1 MPKKK
6 DHGYTKQHIVPR
18 AYLNGFATPG
28 KGKDKYMIGVRQKDL
43 KHYTTSTNNVGYI
56 QNYYDIDFLDDKKQW
71 EHYFADE
78 IEAPCLRTITNLI
91 AKVTLSNFGKIN
103 LTYSDKSNL
112 SKFIVAQFLRV
123 PDFID
128 YQINNAQ
135 SNIFPSYKSKFLALY
150 GNLLSNEQ
158 KKAVKRVSFTDN
170 QVKHFILSYITNP
183 DKMEQYCRILI
194 DKPWVVYIN
203 RYYQA
208 LPFITSD
215 NPVVMTNLKTR
226 SFSRGDNGIG
236 NASTVIFFP
245 INPYIAIGIYPYQF
259 RDYLK
264 KWESKELICSDE
276 DIQFIITMNQCEL
289 SQCHNQAFIPIDLY
303 NEIYKEGNLN

>member
-1 MPKKK
+1 M
-6 DHGYTKQHIVPR
+6 V
-18 AYLNGFATPG
+18 
-28 KGKDKYMIGVRQKDL
+28 
-43 KHYTTSTNNVGYI
+43 
-56 QNYYDIDFLDDKKQW
+56 
-71 EHYFADE
+71 
-78 IEAPCLRTITNLI
+78 
-91 AKVTLSNFGKIN
+91 
-103 LTYSDKSNL
+103 
-112 SKFIVAQFLRV
+112 
-123 PDFID
+123 
-128 YQINNAQ
+128 
-135 SNIFPSYKSKFLALY
+135 
-150 GNLLSNEQ
+150 SNEQ

>member
-1 MPKKK
+1 
-6 DHGYTKQHIVPR
+6 
-18 AYLNGFATPG
+18 
-28 KGKDKYMIGVRQKDL
+28 MIKA
-43 KHYTTSTNNVGYI
+43 I
-56 QNYYDIDFLDDKKQW
+56 
-71 EHYFADE
+71 
-78 IEAPCLRTITNLI
+78 
-91 AKVTLSNFGKIN
+91 
-103 LTYSDKSNL
+103 L

-208 LPFITSD
+208 LP
-215 NPVVMTNLKTR
+215 VYHK
-226 SFSRGDNGIG
+226 
-236 NASTVIFFP
+236 
-245 INPYIAIGIYPYQF
+245 
-259 RDYLK
+259 
-264 KWESKELICSDE
+264 
-276 DIQFIITMNQCEL
+276 
-289 SQCHNQAFIPIDLY
+289 
-303 NEIYKEGNLN
+303 